1 MRGKIFM
8 FVLRRIYCRS
18 FQMVFKMALPF
29 LPYRNPKIIPSVAGM
44 PQKEDH
50 ESDDRDG

>member
-1 MRGKIFM
+1 M

-29 LPYRNPKIIPSVAGM
+29 LPYRNPKIIPSVAGI
-44 PQKEDH
+44 PEVCR
-50 ESDDRDG
+50 DDRDG

>member
-1 MRGKIFM
+1 M

-18 FQMVFKMALPF
+18 FQMVFKMALPVPA
-29 LPYRNPKIIPSVAGM
+29 LPESEDHSVCGRYPGGM